1 MNSIV
6 VTPDRPRITAETRP
20 SVRLTRRGRTVVL
33 LAAVA
38 MLAVLAITLGSAT
51 TATIDTGDLEAT
63 RTVEVE
69 AGVTVWDL
77 AAEANPDGDIRA
89 TVDAIVQL
97 NSLSDV
103 GSLRP
108 GAEIAVPVLR

>member
-1 MNSIV
+1 MSSTAVTTDRPGATV
-6 VTPDRPRITAETRP
+6 VTRRP
-20 SVRLTRRGRTVVL
+20 VRLTRRGRAVVL
-33 LAAVA
+33 VVAVA
-38 MLAVLAITLGSAT
+38 LLAVLAIALGSAT

-63 RTVEVE
+63 RTIEVE
-69 AGVTVWDL
+69 AGTTVWDL

-97 NSLSDV
+97 NSLGDV
-103 GSLRP
+103 GSLQP